1 MLRRYDM
8 ASYVNLG
15 NNKYELRVSKGYD
28 ARGKQIRKTKNV
40 TVKTVKALKL
50 ELSNFEAY
58 VYSSD
63 YTEIKDMRFIDFVEK
78 WRLNYAKRELKG
90 NTIDKYNLFLE
101 NWIIPY
107 FERKKISKITT
118 MQLLDYF
125 HEVQKKGVGP
135 SALEGHHRVIRSLFK
150 YATLWGITET
160 DVSLSVKKPTYK
172 VPEKNIYNR
181 REIEVLI
188 DRIKILQKYQQVMIK
203 LALYCGLRRGEVI
216 GLTTKDMNY
225 NKNTINVYRA
235 VIKSASEGIKL
246 DETKNKRK
254 RIVPAPAG
262 LMQEIKELAKE
273 KQKNKDKL
281 GLLWKGTKDL
291 DGKTVVLIFS
301 HDDGTPFTPA
311 SVTRMFNRFLEKE
324 ENNDLTKISFHDL
337 RHSAASFL
345 LEQGINVKVIQN
357 ILGHSDIKV
366 TLNTYAH
373 ITEDGYSEAA
383 KTFDN
388 FYKSSK

>member
-1 MLRRYDM
+1 M

-262 LMQEIKELAKE
+262 LMEEIKELAKE

-291 DGKTVVLIFS
+291 DGKTVILIFS

-324 ENNDLTKISFHDL
+324 ENNDLAKISFHDL

>member
-1 MLRRYDM
+1 M
-8 ASYVNLG
+8 ASYVSLG
-15 NNKYELRVSKGYD
+15 NDKYELRVSKGYD

-40 TVKTVKALKL
+40 TAKTMKALKL
-50 ELSNFEAY
+50 ELSSFETY

-63 YTEIKDMRFIDFVEK
+63 YTEIKDMRFVDFVEK
-78 WRLNYAKRELKG
+78 WRINYAKRELKG
-90 NTIDKYNLFLE
+90 NTIDKYNLFLDK
-101 NWIIPY
+101 WITPY
-107 FERKKISKITT
+107 FERTKISKITT

-125 HEVQKKGVGP
+125 YDVEKKGVKP
-135 SALEGHHRVIRSLFK
+135 SALEGHHRAIRSIFK
-150 YATLWGITET
+150 YATLWGITEV

-172 VPEKNIYNR
+172 VPEKNIYNKH
-181 REIEVLI
+181 EIEVLI
-188 DRIKILQKYQQVMIK
+188 ERIKTLQQYQQVMIK

-216 GLTTKDMNY
+216 GLTTKDMDY

-235 VIKSASEGIKL
+235 VIKRASEGIKL

-254 RIVPAPAG
+254 RTVPAPAG
-262 LMQEIKELAKE
+262 LMEEIKSLAKE

-281 GLLWKGTKDL
+281 GLAWKGAKDL
-291 DGKTVVLIFS
+291 DDKTVILIFC

-311 SVTRMFNRFLEKE
+311 SVTRMFNRFLDRE
-324 ENNDLTKISFHDL
+324 ENKDLAKISFHDL

-388 FYKSSK
+388 FYKISD

>member
-1 MLRRYDM
+1 M

-188 DRIKILQKYQQVMIK
+188 DRIKILQKYQQLMIK

-262 LMQEIKELAKE
+262 LMEEIKELAKE

-291 DGKTVVLIFS
+291 DGKTVILIFS
-301 HDDGTPFTPA
+301 HDNGTPFTPA

-388 FYKSSK
+388 FYKSSE

>member
-1 MLRRYDM
+1 M
-8 ASYVNLG
+8 ASYVSLG

-78 WRLNYAKRELKG
+78 WRINYAKRELKG

>member
-1 MLRRYDM
+1 M

-235 VIKSASEGIKL
+235 VIKSASEGMKL

>member
-1 MLRRYDM
+1 M
-8 ASYVNLG
+8 ASYVSLG

-40 TVKTVKALKL
+40 TAKTVKSLKL

-78 WRLNYAKRELKG
+78 WRINYAKRELKG

-125 HEVQKKGVGP
+125 HEVQKKGVSP

-160 DVSLSVKKPTYK
+160 DVSLSVKKPAYK
-172 VPEKNIYNR
+172 VPEKNIYNK
-181 REIEVLI
+181 REIELLI
-188 DRIKILQKYQQVMIK
+188 DRIKILQKYQQVIIK

-262 LMQEIKELAKE
+262 LMEEIKELAKE

-291 DGKTVVLIFS
+291 DGKTVILIFS

>member
-1 MLRRYDM
+1 M

-188 DRIKILQKYQQVMIK
+188 DRIKILQKYQQLMIK

-262 LMQEIKELAKE
+262 LMEEIKELAKE

-291 DGKTVVLIFS
+291 DGKTVILIFS

>member
-1 MLRRYDM
+1 M

-78 WRLNYAKRELKG
+78 WRINYAKRELKG

-150 YATLWGITET
+150 YAALWGITET

-188 DRIKILQKYQQVMIK
+188 DRIKILQKYQQLMIK

-262 LMQEIKELAKE
+262 LMEEIKELAKE

-291 DGKTVVLIFS
+291 DGKTVILIFS

-383 KTFDN
+383 KTFDD

>member
-1 MLRRYDM
+1 M

-291 DGKTVVLIFS
+291 DGKTVILIFS

>member
-1 MLRRYDM
+1 M

-63 YTEIKDMRFIDFVEK
+63 YTEIKDMRFVDFVEK
-78 WRLNYAKRELKG
+78 WRINYAKRELKG

-188 DRIKILQKYQQVMIK
+188 DRIKILQKYQQLMIK

-262 LMQEIKELAKE
+262 LMEEIKELAKE

-291 DGKTVVLIFS
+291 DGKTVILIFS

>member
-1 MLRRYDM
+1 M

-78 WRLNYAKRELKG
+78 WRINYAKRELKG

-188 DRIKILQKYQQVMIK
+188 DRIKILQKYQQLMIK

-262 LMQEIKELAKE
+262 LMEEIKELAKE

-291 DGKTVVLIFS
+291 DGKTVILIFS

-388 FYKSSK
+388 FYKSSE

>member
-1 MLRRYDM
+1 M

-90 NTIDKYNLFLE
+90 NTIDKYNLFLD

-388 FYKSSK
+388 FYKSSKQGVE

>member
-1 MLRRYDM
+1 M

-78 WRLNYAKRELKG
+78 WRINYAKRELKG

-188 DRIKILQKYQQVMIK
+188 DRIKILQKYQQLMIK

-291 DGKTVVLIFS
+291 DGKTVILIFS

>member
-1 MLRRYDM
+1 M
-8 ASYVNLG
+8 ASYVSLG

-40 TVKTVKALKL
+40 TAKTVKGLKL

-78 WRLNYAKRELKG
+78 WRINYAKRELKG
-90 NTIDKYNLFLE
+90 NTIDKYNLFLD

-125 HEVQKKGVGP
+125 HEVQKKGVSP

-188 DRIKILQKYQQVMIK
+188 DRIKILQKYQQLMIK

-262 LMQEIKELAKE
+262 LMEEIKELAKE

-291 DGKTVVLIFS
+291 DGKTVILIFS
-301 HDDGTPFTPA
+301 HADGTPFTPA

-388 FYKSSK
+388 FYKSSE

>member
-1 MLRRYDM
+1 M

-373 ITEDGYSEAA
+373 ITETGYSEAA

>member
-1 MLRRYDM
+1 M
-8 ASYVNLG
+8 ASYVSLG

-40 TVKTVKALKL
+40 TAKTVKSLKL

-78 WRLNYAKRELKG
+78 WRINYAKRELKG

-125 HEVQKKGVGP
+125 HEVQKKGVSP

-160 DVSLSVKKPTYK
+160 DVSLSVKKPAYK

>member
-1 MLRRYDM
+1 M

-40 TVKTVKALKL
+40 TAKTVKGLKL

-78 WRLNYAKRELKG
+78 WRINYAKRELKG

-125 HEVQKKGVGP
+125 HEVQKKGVSP

-188 DRIKILQKYQQVMIK
+188 DRIKILQKYQQLMIK

-262 LMQEIKELAKE
+262 LMEEIKELAKE

-291 DGKTVVLIFS
+291 DGKTVILIFS
-301 HDDGTPFTPA
+301 HDNGTPFTPA

-388 FYKSSK
+388 FYKSSE

>member
-1 MLRRYDM
+1 M

-63 YTEIKDMRFIDFVEK
+63 YTEIKDMRFVDFVEK
-78 WRLNYAKRELKG
+78 WRINYAKRELKG

-125 HEVQKKGVGP
+125 HEVQKKGVSP

-216 GLTTKDMNY
+216 GLTTKNMNY

-262 LMQEIKELAKE
+262 LMEEIKELAKE

-291 DGKTVVLIFS
+291 DGKTVILIFS

>member
-1 MLRRYDM
+1 M

-216 GLTTKDMNY
+216 GLTTKNMNY

>member
-1 MLRRYDM
+1 M

-188 DRIKILQKYQQVMIK
+188 DRIKILQKYQQAMIK

>member
-1 MLRRYDM
+1 M

-324 ENNDLTKISFHDL
+324 ENNDLTKKSFHDL

>member
-1 MLRRYDM
+1 M
-8 ASYVNLG
+8 ASYVSLG

-78 WRLNYAKRELKG
+78 WRINYAKRELKG

-262 LMQEIKELAKE
+262 LMEEIKELAKE

-291 DGKTVVLIFS
+291 DGKTVILIFS

-388 FYKSSK
+388 FYKSSKQGVE

>member
-1 MLRRYDM
+1 MRKENNM
-8 ASYVNLG
+8 ASYVSLG

-78 WRLNYAKRELKG
+78 WRINYAKRELKG

-188 DRIKILQKYQQVMIK
+188 DRIKILQKYQQLMIK

-262 LMQEIKELAKE
+262 LMEEIKELAKE

-291 DGKTVVLIFS
+291 DGKTVILIFS

>member
-1 MLRRYDM
+1 M

-63 YTEIKDMRFIDFVEK
+63 YTEIKDMRFVEFVEK
-78 WRLNYAKRELKG
+78 WRINYAKRELKG

-125 HEVQKKGVGP
+125 HEVQKKGVSP

-262 LMQEIKELAKE
+262 LMEEIKELAKE

-291 DGKTVVLIFS
+291 DGKTVILIFS

>member
-1 MLRRYDM
+1 M
-8 ASYVNLG
+8 ASYVSLG

-63 YTEIKDMRFIDFVEK
+63 YTEIKDMRFVDFVEK
-78 WRLNYAKRELKG
+78 WRINYAKRELKG

-125 HEVQKKGVGP
+125 HEVQKKGVSP

-262 LMQEIKELAKE
+262 LMEEIKELAKE

-291 DGKTVVLIFS
+291 DGKTVILIFS

>member
-1 MLRRYDM
+1 M

-63 YTEIKDMRFIDFVEK
+63 YTEIKDMRFVDFVEK
-78 WRLNYAKRELKG
+78 WRINYAKRELKG

-107 FERKKISKITT
+107 FEKKKISKITT

-125 HEVQKKGVGP
+125 HEVQKKGVSP

-262 LMQEIKELAKE
+262 LMEEIKELAKE

-291 DGKTVVLIFS
+291 DGKTVILIFS

>member
-1 MLRRYDM
+1 M
-8 ASYVNLG
+8 ASYVSLG

-40 TVKTVKALKL
+40 TAKTVKALKL

-78 WRLNYAKRELKG
+78 WRINYAKRELKG
-90 NTIDKYNLFLE
+90 NTIDKYNLFLD

-125 HEVQKKGVGP
+125 HEVQKKGVSP

-150 YATLWGITET
+150 YAALWGITET

-181 REIEVLI
+181 QEIEVLI

-262 LMQEIKELAKE
+262 LMKEIKELAKE

-301 HDDGTPFTPA
+301 RDDGTPFTPA

>member
-1 MLRRYDM
+1 M

-281 GLLWKGTKDL
+281 GLLWKGTKEL

>member
-1 MLRRYDM
+1 M

-15 NNKYELRVSKGYD
+15 DNKYELRVSKGYD

>member
-1 MLRRYDM
+1 M

-78 WRLNYAKRELKG
+78 WRINYAKRELKG

-125 HEVQKKGVGP
+125 HEVQKKGVSP

-160 DVSLSVKKPTYK
+160 DVSLSVKKPIYK

-188 DRIKILQKYQQVMIK
+188 DRIKILQKYQQLMIK

-262 LMQEIKELAKE
+262 LMEEIKELAKE

-291 DGKTVVLIFS
+291 DGKTVILIFS

>member
-1 MLRRYDM
+1 M

-291 DGKTVVLIFS
+291 DGKTVILIFS
-301 HDDGTPFTPA
+301 HDNGTPFTPA

-388 FYKSSK
+388 FYKSSE

>member
-1 MLRRYDM
+1 M
-8 ASYVNLG
+8 ASYVSLG

-78 WRLNYAKRELKG
+78 WRINYAKRELKG

-172 VPEKNIYNR
+172 VPEKNIYNK
-181 REIEVLI
+181 REIELLI
-188 DRIKILQKYQQVMIK
+188 DRIKILQKYQQVIIK

-262 LMQEIKELAKE
+262 LMEEIKELAKE

-291 DGKTVVLIFS
+291 DGKTVILIFS

>member
-1 MLRRYDM
+1 M
-8 ASYVNLG
+8 ASYVSLG

-78 WRLNYAKRELKG
+78 WRINYAKRELKG

-188 DRIKILQKYQQVMIK
+188 DRIKILQKYQQLMIK

-262 LMQEIKELAKE
+262 LMEEIKELAKE

-291 DGKTVVLIFS
+291 DGKTVILIFS

-388 FYKSSK
+388 FYKSSKQGVE

>member
-1 MLRRYDM
+1 
-8 ASYVNLG
+8 
-15 NNKYELRVSKGYD
+15 
-28 ARGKQIRKTKNV
+28 
-40 TVKTVKALKL
+40 
-50 ELSNFEAY
+50 
-58 VYSSD
+58 
-63 YTEIKDMRFIDFVEK
+63 
-78 WRLNYAKRELKG
+78 
-90 NTIDKYNLFLE
+90 
-101 NWIIPY
+101 
-107 FERKKISKITT
+107 
-118 MQLLDYF
+118 
-125 HEVQKKGVGP
+125 
-135 SALEGHHRVIRSLFK
+135 
-150 YATLWGITET
+150 
-160 DVSLSVKKPTYK
+160 
-172 VPEKNIYNR
+172 
-181 REIEVLI
+181 
-188 DRIKILQKYQQVMIK
+188 LQKYQQLMIK

-262 LMQEIKELAKE
+262 LMEEIKELAKE

-291 DGKTVVLIFS
+291 DGKTVILIFS
-301 HDDGTPFTPA
+301 HDNGTPFTPA

-388 FYKSSK
+388 FYKSSE

>member
-1 MLRRYDM
+1 M
-8 ASYVNLG
+8 ASYVSLG

-40 TVKTVKALKL
+40 TAKTVKALKL

-78 WRLNYAKRELKG
+78 WRINYAKRELKG
-90 NTIDKYNLFLE
+90 NTIDKYNLFLD

-125 HEVQKKGVGP
+125 HEVQKKGVSP

-160 DVSLSVKKPTYK
+160 DVSLSVKKPAYK
-172 VPEKNIYNR
+172 VPEKNIYNK
-181 REIEVLI
+181 REIELLI
-188 DRIKILQKYQQVMIK
+188 DRIKILQKYQQVIIK

-262 LMQEIKELAKE
+262 LMEEIKELAKE

-291 DGKTVVLIFS
+291 DGKTVILIFS

-345 LEQGINVKVIQN
+345 LEQG
-357 ILGHSDIKV
+357 
-366 TLNTYAH
+366 
-373 ITEDGYSEAA
+373 
-383 KTFDN
+383 
-388 FYKSSK
+388 

>member
-1 MLRRYDM
+1 M
-8 ASYVNLG
+8 ASYVSLG

-78 WRLNYAKRELKG
+78 WRINYAKRELKG

-188 DRIKILQKYQQVMIK
+188 DRIKILQKYQQLMIK

-262 LMQEIKELAKE
+262 LMEEIKELAKE

-291 DGKTVVLIFS
+291 DGKTVILIFS

-345 LEQGINVKVIQN
+345 LEQGINIKVIQN

>member
-1 MLRRYDM
+1 M

-63 YTEIKDMRFIDFVEK
+63 YTEIKDMRFVDFVEK
-78 WRLNYAKRELKG
+78 WRINYAKRELKG

-125 HEVQKKGVGP
+125 HEVQKKGVSP

>member
-1 MLRRYDM
+1 M
-8 ASYVNLG
+8 ASYVSLG

-40 TVKTVKALKL
+40 TAKTVKSLKL

-78 WRLNYAKRELKG
+78 WRINYAKRELKG

-125 HEVQKKGVGP
+125 HEVQKKGVSP

-160 DVSLSVKKPTYK
+160 DVSLSVKKPAYK

-262 LMQEIKELAKE
+262 LMEEIKELAKE

-291 DGKTVVLIFS
+291 DGKTVILIFS

-388 FYKSSK
+388 FYKSSE

>member
-1 MLRRYDM
+1 M

-246 DETKNKRK
+246 DDTKNKRK

>member
-1 MLRRYDM
+1 M

-28 ARGKQIRKTKNV
+28 ARGKQIRKTKNI